1 MKVLGGETYWVDAPR
16 YCCTNKHPHRYH
28 IGLPDCL
35 IQFKHYQA
43 ELIQDAADGLLT
55 EEDLDRLGLNY
66 PCEQTLMRWR
76 DWVDRNIQ
84 NIDGYLKSI
93 GSQLP
98 GFGIKLLNTA
108 GSLLEKLRDD
118 GEPWMAI
125 IHRVIYNAGG
135 FLPR

>member
-1 MKVLGGETYWVDAPR
+1 MRVLGVETYWVDAPR

-28 IGLPDCL
+28 IGLPECL
-35 IQFKHYQA
+35 VHFKHYKAQ
-43 ELIQDAADGLLT
+43 LIQDAADELLT
-55 EEDLDRLGLNY
+55 KEDLDQREIDY
-66 PCEQTLMRWR
+66 PYAKTIGRWKE
-76 DWVDRNIQ
+76 WVERNIQ

-98 GFGIKLLNTA
+98 GFGIRLLNTA

-118 GEPWMAI
+118 GEPWLAI
-125 IHRVIYNAGG
+125 IHRVIYNSGG

>member
-1 MKVLGGETYWVDAPR
+1 MRVLGGETYWVDAPR
-16 YCCTNKHPHRYH
+16 YRCTSKHPHRYH
-28 IGLPDCL
+28 IGLPECL
-35 IQFKHYQA
+35 VHFKHYQA
-43 ELIQDAADGLLT
+43 QLIQDAADELLT
-55 EEDLDRLGLNY
+55 KEDLDQREIDY
-66 PCEQTLMRWR
+66 PCAKTIERWKE
-76 DWVDRNIQ
+76 WGERNIQ

-118 GEPWMAI
+118 GKPWLTI
-125 IHRVIYNAGG
+125 IHRVIYNSGG